1 MANIMTAL
9 KAEIARI
16 ARREIRQVVVPL
28 HKPVV
33 ATRHAVADLKR
44 RVAALEKECKRLAAL
59 PSRMPQPV
67 PKAEPAE
74 TSGWISGKGVRSL
87 RQKLSPS
94 PEVVRGRGFHSLARS
109 TQHEGHRRQ
118 RQPAEAMEHGHAD
131 WEGA

>member
-1 MANIMTAL
+1 MPNVITAL
-9 KAEIARI
+9 KSEISRI
-16 ARREIRQVVVPL
+16 ARKEARQAVAPL
-28 HKPVV
+28 RKPTT
-33 ATRHAVADLKR
+33 AARHVLADLKR